1 MNDNQDLFSTYF
13 TDNNINFRIGGKLLI
28 FSPQKD
34 DSFWLSMKTSVGRND
49 ETNQGYLFSELISTF
64 RFNDWVV
71 FNISP
76 KYFFSGVKSFG
87 AIGIS
92 NYINLFDNVL
102 FISEVNTSLK
112 KDSDFNSS
120 LALRYSYNQGK
131 TFDLYYSNAAGIQD
145 MGQLFED
152 KNHSFGIKLNFLY

>member
-1 MNDNQDLFSTYF
+1 M
-13 TDNNINFRIGGKLLI
+13 
-28 FSPQKD
+28 
-34 DSFWLSMKTSVGRND
+34 
-49 ETNQGYLFSELISTF
+49 ISTF

-112 KDSDFNSS
+112 TDSDFNSS

-131 TFDLYYSNAAGIQD
+131 SFDLYYSNAAGIQD